1 MNVTYIILSV
11 MLLSFTLVSYLYF
24 YKNIGSSNYANY
36 IHSLTF
42 LATLFPLII
51 IIYEYQ
57 ENNAELDK
65 QKIQDIIRNMEND
78 SITFENLFMNHYPYL
93 ARLYQQIY
101 SDNKLAN
108 DLPLPSLSADDIKKR
123 NFYETHV
130 CSIMFQ
136 YIENTLLTR
145 SAYQIKFDDPQ
156 FKEWVLN
163 WKTWFQSVI
172 VQEQWNSM
180 KRYYG
185 KDTQDFI
192 NYYIVGH

>member
-1 MNVTYIILSV
+1 

-101 SDNKLAN
+101 SDNYLAN
-108 DLPLPSLSADDIKKR
+108 NLPIPSLSADDIKKR
-123 NFYETHV
+123 NFYEMHV

-145 SAYQIKFDDPQ
+145 NAYQIKFDDPQ

-180 KRYYG
+180 KKYYG